1 MYVKFVDSLLRS
13 RKPEV
18 AFIANMA
25 VSDNRTV
32 MGKTMASL
40 VKTKLKYFPVP
51 QVEEWRL
58 SFLDE
63 LLSVE
68 KGEWS
73 IDDFFSSSN
82 VKGMISSLKF

>member
-1 MYVKFVDSLLRS
+1 MGS

-40 VKTKLKYFPVP
+40 VTTLQMHSAVFT
-51 QVEEWRL
+51 
-58 SFLDE
+58 D
-63 LLSVE
+63 
-68 KGEWS
+68 
-73 IDDFFSSSN
+73 
-82 VKGMISSLKF
+82 